1 MRLQVRVLANLAVIS
16 NFLAGGRA
24 GEQAAAAPM
33 RELAA
38 SAPRLAQDL
47 LPFLP
52 AVATEVLPQ
61 LTQRLA
67 SRIAARALREL
78 YI

>member
-1 MRLQVRVLANLAVIS
+1 MLANLSVIG

-24 GEQAAAAPM
+24 GEQASAAPAQELAAAAP
-33 RELAA
+33 
-38 SAPRLAQDL
+38 RLMQDL

-67 SRIAARALREL
+67 SRITARALREL

>member
-1 MRLQVRVLANLAVIS
+1 MIANLAVIS

-24 GEQAAAAPM
+24 GQQAAAAPVQ
-33 RELAA
+33 ELAA
-38 SAPRLAQDL
+38 DVPRLLQEL

-61 LTQRLA
+61 LSQRLV
-67 SRIAARALREL
+67 SRVAARALREL

>member
-1 MRLQVRVLANLAVIS
+1 MVANLAVIG

-24 GEQAAAAPM
+24 GQQATAAPVEELAAAAPKLLQ
-33 RELAA
+33 ELM
-38 SAPRLAQDL
+38 
-47 LPFLP
+47 PFLP

-61 LTQRLA
+61 LTQRLV
-67 SRIAARALREL
+67 SRIAARAVREL